1 MEKSR
6 NYKFVDEPMLARA
19 SRAIRTLVQ
28 FMNQCN
34 TDGATWEKDW
44 LCDFTQLH
52 LDKIKGSTFD
62 KVCDELGFEKVER
75 NIIGVKPYYAVSDD
89 EAVIARVETRK
100 RLKHLD
106 RLHKMLGMNN
116 EFPYLGGWLTVHTE
130 ISRYFKDMIQVDK
143 NGKASLPK
151 DYESQLRELCTK
163 EIPERW
169 RFMCDLLRDNEKV
182 FMNFESACDDRPMLR
197 QAPPYYRVYKNGKFS
212 IEEFGKYIGL

>member
-6 NYKFVDEPMLARA
+6 NYKFVDEQLLATA

-34 TDGATWEKDW
+34 TDGAPWEKDW

-62 KVCDELGFEKVER
+62 KVCEDLGFEKVER
-75 NIIGVKPYYAVSDD
+75 HVIGVQPYFAVSDD

-106 RLHKMLGMNN
+106 RLHKILGMNS
-116 EFPYLGGWLTVHTE
+116 EFPYLGGWLTIHTE
-130 ISRYFKDMIQVDK
+130 TSRHFPQIIQLDK
-143 NGKASLPK
+143 SGKASLPK
-151 DYESQLRELCTK
+151 DYENQLRELCTK
-163 EIPERW
+163 EIPEGW

-182 FMNFESACDDRPMLR
+182 FVNFENETRAHPGTSA
-197 QAPPYYRVYKNGKFS
+197 APPYFHVYKDGKFS
-212 IEEFGKYIGL
+212 IADFAKYIGL